1 MTNMVP
7 LESST
12 LFGVYGG
19 FTDAMMMRETSTNNQ
34 DPSGDTC
41 SVSDPTAA
49 STDYYNISS
58 SPVKDDGTA
67 AKNDVVCSI
76 NVEDNKDKSWLRLGI
91 GPEESN
97 NNTGSYKLQRCCSK
111 NGSGR
116 ENSLELSLF
125 SSSSTAAGA
134 VSNSVDHLPTQP
146 PQLPYHHDQLLTMRG
161 PSLVYNHQLIRSQ
174 TLLNR
179 GFSFPSSK
187 PWIPQYTA
195 PFRPS
200 SLSDRD
206 VTNNNSV
213 SKSCCVDEG
222 GAGPSSEFRVL
233 DPPRRPHSGLWFL
246 LQASQFQEKEP
257 FLPQVNKSYL
267 RIKDGRITVRL
278 LIKYLMKK
286 LDLDSES
293 EVEIRCRGQQL
304 SPLLTMQHV
313 RDSIWTPKSPSS
325 HSFTLLRDSSTTD
338 HVMILHYG
346 RTA

>member
-7 LESST
+7 LESSP
-12 LFGVYGG
+12 LFGVFCG
-19 FTDAMMMRETSTNNQ
+19 FTDAIMMRETTTNNQ
-34 DPSGDTC
+34 DSSGDHTC

-49 STDYYNISS
+49 STNYYNTSS
-58 SPVKDDGTA
+58 SPVKDDGAA
-67 AKNDVVCSI
+67 AKNDVLCCTNI
-76 NVEDNKDKSWLRLGI
+76 EDKDKSWLRLGI
-91 GPEESN
+91 GPEENNNNN
-97 NNTGSYKLQRCCSK
+97 NNTASYKLQRCYSK
-111 NGSGR
+111 NESGR
-116 ENSLELSLF
+116 DKSLELSLF
-125 SSSSTAAGA
+125 SSSSSVAGV
-134 VSNSVDHLPTQP
+134 VSSSLDHQP
-146 PQLPYHHDQLLTMRG
+146 PQPPYPHDQFLTMRG

-187 PWIPQYTA
+187 PWIPQYTT

-213 SKSCCVDEG
+213 TRSCCVEEG
-222 GAGPSSEFRVL
+222 GAGPSSEFRVI
-233 DPPRRPHSGLWFL
+233 DPPKRPHSGLWFL

-286 LDLDSES
+286 LQLDNES
-293 EVEIRCRGQQL
+293 EIEIRCRGQQL

-313 RDSIWTPKSPSS
+313 RDNIWIPKSSS
-325 HSFTLLRDSSTTD
+325 SSFTLLRDSSTTD